1 MKKVIYHML
10 RLIRKFGFILFFAF
24 VISPIF
30 GLGVLVIATILSM
43 LLFSDPIE
51 EKDNTDYFT
60 EDELKKINS
69 DEMIDDEE
77 YLTLLAKYQTF
88 KCPVKVDEITT
99 WTSSEVTRD
108 SFICNYEVKDR
119 WHKYGDID
127 MNVVKSN
134 ILAKINKNGV
144 NVKRVIATNRN
155 LIYRYWN
162 FQEET
167 YEDIVLSKDELRS

>member
-1 MKKVIYHML
+1 
-10 RLIRKFGFILFFAF
+10 
-24 VISPIF
+24 
-30 GLGVLVIATILSM
+30 
-43 LLFSDPIE
+43 
-51 EKDNTDYFT
+51 
-60 EDELKKINS
+60 
-69 DEMIDDEE
+69 MIDDEE

-88 KCPVKVDEITT
+88 ECPVKVDEITT

-162 FQEET
+162 CQNDT